1 MRYCS
6 DERDNRAKVNGDAV
20 QDPEGAFK
28 LDLPPLAL
36 ARVSGE
42 FASVAV
48 RTAQE
53 FGADP
58 DALGRDCGLG
68 DLTAPLPDAIGV
80 ANFLQLLEAAST
92 MLGDP
97 LFGLHVGERMR
108 VADAGG
114 YGMALLACANF
125 RETVAIT
132 LRYESLAHDLGRSQL
147 IERDGIG
154 CFRWRSPWLDL
165 PGGRHLVEFIA
176 ADIRAVNNWLA
187 GFMLPVASFNFTHEA
202 PPGAPLDEYQRV
214 LAAPVNFAAAF
225 NEGLFPAALLDLEI
239 PNADRSLLP
248 HLTRVIDKR
257 LAEKAAS
264 QEAPAMRELRTLIRV
279 QMMAGRANLV
289 AVAAAAGV
297 SPRTLQRRFADG
309 GGGFSSLLDA
319 VRRETAEELLADPTQ
334 TLADVALLLG
344 FSEQSSFNHAFR
356 RWFGASPLQWRRRTQ
371 EPGH

>member
-1 MRYCS
+1 MH
-6 DERDNRAKVNGDAV
+6 
-20 QDPEGAFK
+20 DPEGAFK

-48 RTAQE
+48 RTARE

-58 DALGRDCGLG
+58 GALGRACGLG
-68 DLTAPLPDAIGV
+68 DLAAPLPDAIGV
-80 ANFLQLLEAAST
+80 ENFLQLLEAASA

-108 VADAGG
+108 IADAGG

-176 ADIRAVNNWLA
+176 ADIRAINDWLA
-187 GFMLPVASFNFTHEA
+187 GFTLPVASFNFTHEA
-202 PPGAPLDEYQRV
+202 PPGVALDEYQRV

-225 NEGLFPAALLDLEI
+225 NEGLFPAALLDIQI

-248 HLTRVIDKR
+248 HLTRVIDRR
-257 LAEKAAS
+257 LAERAAS
-264 QEAPAMRELRTLIRV
+264 QEAPAMRDLRTLIRA

-289 AVAAAAGV
+289 AIAAAAGV
-297 SPRTLQRRFADG
+297 SPRTLQRRLSD
-309 GGGFSSLLDA
+309 GGGFSSLLDG
-319 VRRETAEELLADPTQ
+319 VRRETAEELLADPAQSLT
-334 TLADVALLLG
+334 DVALLLG

-356 RWFGASPLQWRRRTQ
+356 RWFGVSPSQWRRRSKGA
-371 EPGH
+371 EY